1 MKEIFWNCNGLCD
14 PAKPRFLF
22 ETVTE
27 HHLDFLALLET
38 KRNYFNVAELAHF
51 CANKNFL

>member
-1 MKEIFWNCNGLCD
+1 MKGIFWNYNGLCD

-38 KRNYFNVAELAHF
+38 KRNDFNVAELAHF